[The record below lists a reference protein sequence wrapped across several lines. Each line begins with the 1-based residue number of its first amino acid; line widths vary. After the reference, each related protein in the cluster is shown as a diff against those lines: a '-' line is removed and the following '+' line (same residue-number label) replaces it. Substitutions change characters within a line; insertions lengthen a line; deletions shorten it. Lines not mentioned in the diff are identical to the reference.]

1 MADIATKADK
11 YDKLMEDLRDLVKCP
26 VCMSIPEKGP
36 IASCPNGHL
45 VCQPCQQEIEQVK
58 GRLSHC
64 PTCRGPMGKNL
75 NLTAKM
81 LIEKM
86 EHLCPNEGC
95 NEILSHQELSKHK
108 EQLCNFREIPSN
120 TFTDQ
125 ARAEDIEH
133 ESVSNS
139 NDQILA
145 ENQPQST
152 SESQYN
158 QELYIG
164 LVESSSASIDSKID
178 MAMDMVKNHLM
189 MVAKKKVDEL
199 KDKIDDL
206 TNSLQTL
213 STLNNN
219 LKDTVQVLFSE
230 NNNLK
235 DRVSSL
241 TIENKNIKDKVKALS
256 SENARLRNHVDP
268 KVLSQMPI
276 PAQASGQAQV
286 QAQGDLGS
294 DALAVGLTPDDQDHP
309 APQPPQL

>member
-95 NEILSHQELSKHK
+95 DEILSHQELSKHK

-145 ENQPQST
+145 ENQSQST

-158 QELYIG
+158 QELVIG
-164 LVESSSASIDSKID
+164 LVESSSDSIDSKID
-178 MAMDMVKNHLM
+178 YAMDLVKNHLM
-189 MVAKKKVDEL
+189 MVVKQEVDGL
-199 KDKIDDL
+199 KGQIDDL

-219 LKDTVQVLFSE
+219 LKDTVQALFSE

-256 SENARLRNHVDP
+256 SENGRLRNQVDP
-268 KVLSQMPI
+268 KVLSQMPS
-276 PAQASGQAQV
+276 PAQASDQAQV

-294 DALAVGLTPDDQDHP
+294 DDLAVGLTPDQDHP
-309 APQPPQL
+309 APEPPQL

>member
-1 MADIATKADK
+1 MSDIATKVDK
-11 YDKLMEDLRDLVKCP
+11 YDKLMEDLRAMVKCP
-26 VCMSIPEKGP
+26 VCLAIPEKGP
-36 IASCPNGHL
+36 IASCPMGHL
-45 VCQPCQQEIEQVK
+45 VCHPCQQVMKKVK
-58 GRLSHC
+58 GQLSSC

-75 NLTAKM
+75 NLTAKL
-81 LIEKM
+81 LIETM
-86 EHLCPNEGC
+86 EHPCTNEGC
-95 NEILSHQELSKHK
+95 NEVLSHQELSKHK

-139 NDQILA
+139 SDQILA

-152 SESQYN
+152 SENLYN
-158 QELYIG
+158 QVIG
-164 LVESSSASIDSKID
+164 LVESSSASIDSNID
-178 MAMDMVKNHLM
+178 YAMDLVKNHLM
-189 MVAKKKVDEL
+189 MVVKQEVDEL
-199 KDKIDDL
+199 KGQIDDL

-219 LKDTVQVLFSE
+219 LKDTVQALFSE

-241 TIENKNIKDKVKALS
+241 STDNKNIMDTVKALS

-268 KVLSQMPI
+268 KVLSQMPS